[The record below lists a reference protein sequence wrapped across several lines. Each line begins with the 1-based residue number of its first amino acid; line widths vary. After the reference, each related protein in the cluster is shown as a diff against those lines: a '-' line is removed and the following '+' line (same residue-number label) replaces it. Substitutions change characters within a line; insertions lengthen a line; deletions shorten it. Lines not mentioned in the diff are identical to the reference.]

1 MGLQSQ
7 AMIPDGVGTPMQMVT
22 WVQSQVMIPDGVG
35 TPIEVVTR
43 ASRAK

>member
-1 MGLQSQ
+1 
-7 AMIPDGVGTPMQMVT
+7 MIPDGVGTPMQMVT
-22 WVQSQVMIPDGVG
+22 RVQSQVMIPDGVG

>member
-1 MGLQSQ
+1 
-7 AMIPDGVGTPMQMVT
+7 MIPDGVGTPIQLVT
-22 WVQSQVMIPDGVG
+22 RVQSQAMIPDGVG